1 MLSNNLG
8 SFETA
13 RSGLDYE
20 SYSETL
26 VFEVS
31 CIFIYHISRLTIIV
45 LQSGQIERS
54 IILRVRDDSEPE
66 LMEYFTVELAN
77 PTGGALLADTAVSK

>member
-31 CIFIYHISRLTIIV
+31 YIFIYHISRL
-45 LQSGQIERS
+45 
-54 IILRVRDDSEPE
+54 
-66 LMEYFTVELAN
+66 YCYC
-77 PTGGALLADTAVSK
+77 TAEWTNRAIHYSTCAG

>member
-31 CIFIYHISRLTIIV
+31 YILIYHIS
-45 LQSGQIERS
+45 
-54 IILRVRDDSEPE
+54 ILILLLYCRVD
-66 LMEYFTVELAN
+66 
-77 PTGGALLADTAVSK
+77 K

>member
-26 VFEVS
+26 LFEVS
-31 CIFIYHISRLTIIV
+31 YIRIYHIS
-45 LQSGQIERS
+45 
-54 IILRVRDDSEPE
+54 ILILLLYCRVD
-66 LMEYFTVELAN
+66 
-77 PTGGALLADTAVSK
+77 K